1 MSSTLAEEHDKPH
14 LSPIPTEYRRHHKVF
29 SEEAAQQFPESH
41 IWDHAIELKLG
52 APSTLPGKTYALSQ
66 LELQELA
73 KFVKEHLAKGYIRP
87 SKSPYAAPFF
97 FIKKKDGKLRP
108 VQDYRCLNEWTIR
121 NRYPLPLIPQLINR
135 VRMKKLFTKFDVRW
149 GYNNVRI
156 KKGDEWKATFITNEG
171 LYEPTVMFFGMT
183 NSPAMFQAMMNAIF
197 EDEIREGWLTVYM
210 DDMLIATGD
219 DPTLHTKY
227 VHRILDKLEKHDLYL
242 KPEKCVFTQ
251 RRIEFLGVV
260 LENNTIQMDPTKIKG
275 VAEWPYPRNPTDVR
289 SFLGFTGFYRYFI
302 PNYSRVARPLLD
314 LTKKATPWVWTEA
327 QSTAFETLKKLMCSK
342 PVLTQPQYDRPF
354 IVHTDASAYGV
365 GAILLQEGEVNP
377 QKPSKPRLHP
387 IAYYSATFTPTERN
401 YDIYKHEL
409 LAVIKALQNWRP
421 HLAWTPHPFTLITD
435 HANLTFWKHPRKV
448 NRRVARWFAELQ
460 DYWFEIKHAP
470 GKTHTAADFLSRPF
484 VDDKGEQD
492 NKDVT
497 VLPPKLFI
505 NNDTALRVFDID
517 SIFGELDEAVAN
529 TQEQHLPLMKEWQKE
544 YDTTTISSLR
554 PPYGEIPGWRKKG
567 QLAVPPNL
575 ALKRKIMFHIHDAV
589 GPKHLNKV
597 ATLRRTL
604 QSYWWPDAEEWIRK
618 YVDNCEQC
626 HSKLPAVRT
635 TSSATPS
642 VTAKMEVRARVQR
655 ELQALLSFR
664 QMGTTGSFLEGGG
677 YALGS

>member
-1 MSSTLAEEHDKPH
+1 MQLPLILHSTNALKAQFNPNTHELPDPTEEEILYIGRIHIEPCMAHQTTSSTLAEEYDKPH
-14 LSPIPTEYRRHHKVF
+14 LDPIPAEYRRHHKVF
-29 SEEAAQQFPESH
+29 SEKATQHFPESR
-41 IWDHAIELKLG
+41 IWDHAIELKPG
-52 APSTLPGKTYALSQ
+52 APSTLPGKIYALSQ
-66 LELQELA
+66 LELQELQ

-97 FIKKKDGKLRP
+97 FVKKKDGKLRP
-108 VQDYRCLNEWTIR
+108 VQDYQRLNEWTIH
-121 NRYPLPLIPQLINR
+121 NRYPLPLIPQLINH

-156 KKGDEWKATFITNEG
+156 KKGDKWKAAFITNEG

-260 LENNTIQMDPTKIKG
+260 LENNMIQMDPMKVKG

-302 PNYSRVARPLLD
+302 PNYLRVARPLLD

-327 QSTAFETLKKLMCSK
+327 QTTVFEMLKSLMCSK
-342 PVLTQPQYDRPF
+342 PVLTQPQYDKPF
-354 IVHTDASAYGV
+354 VVHTDASAYGV
-365 GAILLQEGEVNP
+365 GAILLQEGDANP
-377 QKPSKPRLHP
+377 QKPSKPHLHP

-401 YDIYKHEL
+401 YNIYEREL

-421 HLAWTPHPFTLITD
+421 HLAWTAHPFTLVTD
-435 HANLTFWKHPRKV
+435 HANLTYWKHPRKV
-448 NRRVARWFAELQ
+448 NRRVARWFGELQ

-484 VDDKGEQD
+484 VDNRGKQD
-492 NKDVT
+492 NDNVV
-497 VLPPKLFI
+497 VLPPKLFV
-505 NNDTALRVFDID
+505 NTAIRVFDID
-517 SIFGELDEAVAN
+517 SIFGELDEAIVN
-529 TQEQHLPLMKEWQKE
+529 VQSQYLPLMRNWQKE
-544 YDTTTISSLR
+544 YNTTTVSTLR
-554 PPYGEIPGWRKKG
+554 PPYGEIPG
-567 QLAVPPNL
+567 
-575 ALKRKIMFHIHDAV
+575 
-589 GPKHLNKV
+589 
-597 ATLRRTL
+597 
-604 QSYWWPDAEEWIRK
+604 
-618 YVDNCEQC
+618 
-626 HSKLPAVRT
+626 
-635 TSSATPS
+635 
-642 VTAKMEVRARVQR
+642 
-655 ELQALLSFR
+655 
-664 QMGTTGSFLEGGG
+664 
-677 YALGS
+677 